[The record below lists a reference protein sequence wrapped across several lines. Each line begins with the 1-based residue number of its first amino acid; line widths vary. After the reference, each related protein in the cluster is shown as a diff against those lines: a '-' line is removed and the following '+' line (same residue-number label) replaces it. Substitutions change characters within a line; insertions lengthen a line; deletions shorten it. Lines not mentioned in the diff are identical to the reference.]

1 MENKKLDLG
10 KITITRLT
18 NLHHI
23 KGGNPFT
30 IAEEGITEITLVV
43 EECTI
48 KTHEDLIDVDE

>member
-23 KGGNPFT
+23 RGGSPFT
-30 IAEEGITEITLVV
+30 IDNTNMILIPTTKTDDGIIDPEEDGIP
-43 EECTI
+43 
-48 KTHEDLIDVDE
+48 